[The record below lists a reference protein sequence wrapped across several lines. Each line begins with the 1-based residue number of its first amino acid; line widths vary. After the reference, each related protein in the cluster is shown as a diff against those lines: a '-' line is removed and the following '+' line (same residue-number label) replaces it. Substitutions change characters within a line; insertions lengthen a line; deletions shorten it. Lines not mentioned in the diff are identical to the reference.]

1 LQKKYPH
8 DCNSRIRLGLESL
21 LTHKDFFIS
30 FHELNLDPVSPVRLT
45 VQTAVG
51 ALKAVAEPTR
61 LRVLVLLSAGEL
73 NVKDLTRILGQ
84 SQPRISRHL
93 KLLAEAGLVER
104 APEGSWVYFR
114 LAETG
119 QGGELARL
127 VLERIDRSDP
137 QLVRDLRRAEG
148 LQQERQAAAQTY
160 FQSNAGDWDSIRAL
174 HVAEAEVEAAVAEAL
189 GPGPF
194 DLFVDLGTGT
204 GRMLELFADRFR
216 RGLGLDLSPAML
228 AYARAKLERA
238 GMQHAQV
245 RQGDIFDLPL
255 ADHSADAVIMHQVLH
270 FLADPQPVL
279 REAARVLAPGGR
291 LLIVDFAPHE
301 LEFLRE
307 QFAHERLGFAG
318 AHVQQWLA
326 DCGLEVLETREL
338 TPPGGAAEGKLTVSM
353 WLAGRPG
360 ASDAASRSTDERNL
374 ERAT

>member
-1 LQKKYPH
+1 M
-8 DCNSRIRLGLESL
+8 
-21 LTHKDFFIS
+21 
-30 FHELNLDPVSPVRLT
+30 

-137 QLVRDLRRAEG
+137 LIVRDLRRAET
-148 LQQERQAAAQTY
+148 LRHEREAAAQAY
-160 FQSNAGDWDSIRAL
+160 FQSHASEWDRIRSL
-174 HVAEAEVEAAVAEAL
+174 HVAEAEVEAAVAKAL
-189 GPGPF
+189 GEGPF

-204 GRMLELFADRFR
+204 GRMLELFGNNFR
-216 RGLGLDLSPAML
+216 RGFGLDLSPAML
-228 AYARAKLERA
+228 AYARTKLERA
-238 GMQHAQV
+238 GLPNVQV
-245 RQGDIFDLPL
+245 RQADIYDLPL
-255 ADHSADAVIMHQVLH
+255 ADHAADAVVMHQVLH
-270 FLADPQPVL
+270 FLGDPL
-279 REAARVLAPGGR
+279 RAIREAARVLAPGGR

-301 LEFLRE
+301 LEFLRD

-318 AHVQQWLA
+318 AQVRQWLG

-360 ASDAASRSTDERNL
+360 TPATTTHAAEQRNL

>member
-1 LQKKYPH
+1 M
-8 DCNSRIRLGLESL
+8 
-21 LTHKDFFIS
+21 
-30 FHELNLDPVSPVRLT
+30 
-45 VQTAVG
+45 
-51 ALKAVAEPTR
+51 AEPTR

-93 KLLAEAGLVER
+93 RLLAEAGLVER
-104 APEGSWVYFR
+104 SPEGSWVYFR

-127 VLERIDRSDP
+127 VLERIDRADP
-137 QLVRDLRRAEG
+137 LIVRDLRRAEA
-148 LQQERQAAAQTY
+148 LQHEREAAAQAY
-160 FQSNAGDWDSIRAL
+160 FQSHAGEWDSIRAL
-174 HVAEAEVEAAVAEAL
+174 HVAEAEVEAAVASAL
-189 GPGPF
+189 GDGPF
-194 DLFVDLGTGT
+194 DMFVDLGTGT
-204 GRMLELFADRFR
+204 GRMLELFGKRFR
-216 RGLGLDLSPAML
+216 RGLGLDMSPAML
-228 AYARAKLERA
+228 AYARAKLERTGLA
-238 GMQHAQV
+238 KVQV
-245 RQGDIFDLPL
+245 RQADIYDLPL
-255 ADHSADAVIMHQVLH
+255 GDHVADAVVMHQVLH
-270 FLADPQPVL
+270 FLSDPQRAI

-318 AHVQQWLA
+318 AQVCQWLA

-338 TPPGGAAEGKLTVSM
+338 RPPGDAAEGKLTVSM

-360 ASDAASRSTDERNL
+360 TTAAAARITDERKL

>member
-1 LQKKYPH
+1 M
-8 DCNSRIRLGLESL
+8 
-21 LTHKDFFIS
+21 
-30 FHELNLDPVSPVRLT
+30 
-45 VQTAVG
+45 
-51 ALKAVAEPTR
+51 AEPTR

-93 KLLAEAGLVER
+93 RLLAEAGLVER
-104 APEGSWVYFR
+104 SPEGSWVYFR

-127 VLERIDRSDP
+127 VLERIDRADP
-137 QLVRDLRRAEG
+137 LIVRDLRRAEA
-148 LQQERQAAAQTY
+148 LQHEREAAAQAY
-160 FQSNAGDWDSIRAL
+160 FQSHAGEWDSIRAL
-174 HVAEAEVEAAVAEAL
+174 HVAEAEVEAAVASAL
-189 GPGPF
+189 GDGPF
-194 DLFVDLGTGT
+194 DMFVDLGTGT
-204 GRMLELFADRFR
+204 GRMLELFGKRFR
-216 RGLGLDLSPAML
+216 RGLGLDMSPAML
-228 AYARAKLERA
+228 AYARAKLERTGLA
-238 GMQHAQV
+238 KVQV
-245 RQGDIFDLPL
+245 RQADIYDLPL
-255 ADHSADAVIMHQVLH
+255 GDHVADAVVMHQVLH
-270 FLADPQPVL
+270 FLSDPQRAI

-318 AHVQQWLA
+318 AQMCQWLA

-338 TPPGGAAEGKLTVSM
+338 RPPGDAAEGKLTVSM

-360 ASDAASRSTDERNL
+360 TTAAAARITDERKL